1 MDLVPFCIAALA
13 TWRLA
18 HFLHSEDGPWNVM
31 TRLRDALAGRR
42 IGILACFLCISVW
55 PALSA
60 ALLLGPGW
68 REFLLLWP
76 ALSAAA
82 VLVERVAFPATFVDV
97 LEYSEDTESINV
109 LRSS

>member
-1 MDLVPFCIAALA
+1 MDLVPFCVAALA

-18 HFLHSEDGPWNVM
+18 HFLNSEDGPWNAAA
-31 TRLRDALAGRR
+31 RLRVALAARH

-55 PALSA
+55 PALPA
-60 ALLLGPGW
+60 ALLVGSGW
-68 REFLLLWP
+68 REILLLWP

-82 VLVERVAFPATFVDV
+82 VLLERVAFPATFVDV
-97 LEYSEDTESINV
+97 PEYAEDTESIDV